1 MSARKS
7 KKVTVAMVSALLATA
22 AGLATAADTGLSAA
36 DREFINKAAQGNL
49 MEVAAGKLAVQRALD
64 PTVKEFGQQLVTD
77 HSANNDTLKTL
88 AGSKQMNL
96 PDTVSPDGQ
105 TMLGKLE
112 GLNGTE
118 FDKAFSQMMVKD
130 HTADIS
136 DFQKEA
142 KKKDADA
149 DVKAYAEQTLP
160 TLRHHLTMANR
171 LSAAEKKNP

>member
-7 KKVTVAMVSALLATA
+7 KKVTVAIVSAVLATA

-36 DREFINKAAQGNL
+36 DREFITRAAQGNS

-64 PTVKEFGQQLVTD
+64 PAVKEFGQQLVTD

-96 PDTVSPDGQ
+96 PDTDSQEGH
-105 TMLGKLE
+105 TKLGKLE

-136 DFQKEA
+136 EFQKEA

-160 TLRHHLTMANR
+160 TLRHHLTLANR
-171 LSAAEKKNP
+171 LSAAEKKSP

>member
-22 AGLATAADTGLSAA
+22 AGLATADTGLSAA

-96 PDTVSPDGQ
+96 TDTVSPEGQ

-112 GLNGTE
+112 GLNGAE

-160 TLRHHLTMANR
+160 TLRQHLTLANR
-171 LSAAEKKNP
+171 VSKADKKSP